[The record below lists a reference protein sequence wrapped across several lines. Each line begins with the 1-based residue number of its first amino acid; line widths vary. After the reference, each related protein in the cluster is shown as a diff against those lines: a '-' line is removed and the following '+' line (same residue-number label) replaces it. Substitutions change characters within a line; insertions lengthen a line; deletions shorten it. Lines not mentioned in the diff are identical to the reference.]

1 MSDESPNETMLREAI
16 EFIQLYYHERGN
28 EMKGKEGF
36 ISKEKR
42 LDEIKRSIVTTGTYE
57 HTFDELQHGAR
68 VAWRNAP
75 KVRLNRMHEFSDLP
89 LLSIKLIPPPPLSD
103 LSYCP
108 QCSNRKYWADL
119 KLLDQRKVT
128 SNKGMYDACIQHLSK
143 AVSSLVYM

>member
-1 MSDESPNETMLREAI
+1 MNTQVMSDESPNETMLREAI
-16 EFIQLYYHERGN
+16 EFIQLYYHERGD

-75 KVRLNRMHEFSDLP
+75 KVRHLP
-89 LLSIKLIPPPPLSD
+89 LLSFTTTIIPPDSPSPD
-103 LSYCP
+103 LSYSP
-108 QCSNRKYWADL
+108 SVQTENIGL
-119 KLLDQRKVT
+119 
-128 SNKGMYDACIQHLSK
+128 I
-143 AVSSLVYM
+143 

>member
-1 MSDESPNETMLREAI
+1 MNTQVMSDESPNETMLREAI
-16 EFIQLYYHERGN
+16 EFIQLYYHERGD

-75 KVRLNRMHEFSDLP
+75 KVRLWPRMHEFGCLP
-89 LLSIKLIPPPPLSD
+89 LVS
-103 LSYCP
+103 
-108 QCSNRKYWADL
+108 L
-119 KLLDQRKVT
+119 KT
-128 SNKGMYDACIQHLSK
+128 NPSP
-143 AVSSLVYM
+143 

>member
-28 EMKGKEGF
+28 EMKGKEEF

-75 KVRLNRMHEFSDLP
+75 KVRLLEWTSSPSLVINDLP
-89 LLSIKLIPPPPLSD
+89 LLSPIAPSVQIESIG
-103 LSYCP
+103 
-108 QCSNRKYWADL
+108 Q
-119 KLLDQRKVT
+119 
-128 SNKGMYDACIQHLSK
+128 I
-143 AVSSLVYM
+143 